1 MDIRVDEIAGV
12 RFVREPNPFPHFPGE
27 ESLIVCFDGP
37 DGGGVLACYLAGLY
51 DGQTFRQD
59 KVIAWQN
66 LRERYGGR
74 QESRVE
80 GGSLHPTAVAA

>member
-12 RFVREPNPFPHFPGE
+12 RFVRAPNPFPHFPGE

-51 DGQTFRQD
+51 DGMTLRQD
-59 KVIAWQN
+59 KVIAWQK
-66 LRERYGGR
+66 LRERYGDR
-74 QESRVE
+74 EESRVE
-80 GGSLHPTAVAA
+80 NGSLHPPAIAA